1 MNAMSEK
8 GSNIGPNRSSN
19 AVPRLAPYVLWG
31 AVIGVIG
38 GLGTLFATTAYY
50 GQACGLTTGT
60 CVALSCVMTVLLAQ
74 PAVLLGLLAG
84 AACGAVC
91 GFVVHWVHHSR
102 GAS

>member
-8 GSNIGPNRSSN
+8 GPND
-19 AVPRLAPYVLWG
+19 VPRLTPYVLWG

-38 GLGTLFATTAYY
+38 GLGTLFAATAYY
-50 GQACGLTTGT
+50 GHACGLTTGT

-84 AACGAVC
+84 AASGAVC